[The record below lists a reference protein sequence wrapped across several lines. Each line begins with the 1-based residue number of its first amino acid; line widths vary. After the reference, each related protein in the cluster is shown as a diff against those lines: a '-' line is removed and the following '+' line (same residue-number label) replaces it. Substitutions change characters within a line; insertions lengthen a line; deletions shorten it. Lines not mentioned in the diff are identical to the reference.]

1 MWGSLRLA
9 KGVTGREG
17 YRMVWESVELERR
30 RPKMKLSA
38 PQKGTWWIA
47 LIVGVLGIVSYL
59 VTVPVLSGFAFW
71 LVAAAFVLLILAT
84 YLKGL

>member
-1 MWGSLRLA
+1 
-9 KGVTGREG
+9 
-17 YRMVWESVELERR
+17 
-30 RPKMKLSA
+30 MKLSA

-47 LIVGVLGIVSYL
+47 LIAGVLGIVSYL